1 MCGRTACTLNPEN
14 LRRACQ
20 YKGKDGKVKKPDWK
34 DAPCG
39 NQYFPSTNIP
49 PTVYTPVL
57 IGKAEERL
65 LQPMMWGLVPP
76 WHKGCDPKSHG
87 LSTNNARL
95 EGVKDSKL
103 YSSSL
108 SRRCVVVADGF
119 YEWKRDGEV
128 KQPYL
133 VYVKQEEG
141 VRIEHCG
148 SICDDDLDSEW
159 SGPKLTY
166 MAGIYSKWE
175 GPDGWPIFSYS
186 ILTRESNPVLSW
198 LHHRMP
204 CFLHDDESV
213 STWLDSSL
221 TSSQALDSLQLP
233 SEGELC
239 WHTVSSKVGNSRNKD
254 MDLVKEVAPQEKKEN
269 KVVQASAA
277 SKNLMSNWLK
287 RSSGD
292 KLEKDVKKSK
302 SETPSVP

>member
-20 YKGKDGKVKKPDWK
+20 YKGKDGKTKKPDWK

-39 NQYFPSTNIP
+39 TQYFPSTNIP

-57 IGKAEERL
+57 FGEGDRV

-76 WHKGCDPKSHG
+76 WHKGSDPKSHG

-95 EGVKDSKL
+95 EGVKESKL

-141 VRIEHCG
+141 IRIEQCG
-148 SICDDDLDSEW
+148 KMTDEDLEGDW
-159 SGPKLTY
+159 NGPKLTY

-175 GPDGWPIFSYS
+175 GPDGWPVFSYS
-186 ILTRESNPVLSW
+186 ILTRESNSVLSW

-204 CFLHDDESV
+204 CFLLDEESV
-213 STWLDSSL
+213 NVWLDSSL
-221 TSSQALDSLQLP
+221 TPSQALSSLKLP
-233 SEGELC
+233 SEDLS
-239 WHTVSSKVGNSRNKD
+239 WHTVSSAVGNSRNKN
-254 MDLVKEVAPQEKKEN
+254 MDLVKEVAPKEKEKK
-269 KVVQASAA
+269 VALLLWAA
-277 SKNLMSNWLK
+277 E
-287 RSSGD
+287 RR
-292 KLEKDVKKSK
+292 
-302 SETPSVP
+302 